1 MNRKEFFKTL
11 FSIPVLAF
19 ASCTTAKKPVLIA
32 NNDVKV
38 DLTITSNGKNV
49 LKVNPYGNLGLGTAY
64 PNYRLDVKGLT
75 N

>member
-19 ASCTTAKKPVLIA
+19 ASCTTAKKPILIA

-38 DLTITSNGKNV
+38 DLTITSNGKR
-49 LKVNPYGNLGLGTAY
+49 LDSKGNLGLGTAY
-64 PNYRLDVKGLT
+64 PNYPLYVRGK
-75 N
+75 

>member
-11 FSIPVLAF
+11 CSIPVL
-19 ASCTTAKKPVLIA
+19 SVIPWSIDKNPIPIA
-32 NNDVKV
+32 NDAVTTNI
-38 DLTITSNGKNV
+38 TIASNEKYV
-49 LKVNPYGNLGLGTAY
+49 FTLNPNGNIKLGTAY

>member
-11 FSIPVLAF
+11 CSIPVL
-19 ASCTTAKKPVLIA
+19 SVIPWSIDKNPIPIA
-32 NNDVKV
+32 NDAVTTNI
-38 DLTITSNGKNV
+38 TITSNGKNV

-64 PNYRLDVKGLT
+64 PNYRLNVKGLT